1 MKGKGGDAKNI
12 PPNHQTLRAV
22 GFNMTK
28 NTDILSA
35 NQEFFTIVAT
45 GESGV
50 SLRGLARLSGI
61 PKSTLIR
68 WFKNDLTHVS
78 VPEALKALRG
88 KSLHLDVDMKVRG
101 KIVKPVRSDVA
112 MRIIEYA
119 AFVLGNKNAQENYV
133 KLCHYLNIPV
143 NEGLVEIA
151 KHRKP
156 TAKRTVP
163 CFVYMIQDSGSKA
176 CKIGVSN
183 DPINRLATLQ
193 TGFPYDL
200 NLLWAVPGSFQEEKA
215 LHNALG
221 DFHLRGEWFDPI
233 VFSLVN
239 PAQIT
244 VN

>member
-1 MKGKGGDAKNI
+1 MHDTQVLTAK
-12 PPNHQTLRAV
+12 
-22 GFNMTK
+22 
-28 NTDILSA
+28 
-35 NQEFFTIVAT
+35 QEFFTISPG
-45 GESGV
+45 GESAI
-50 SLRGLARLSGI
+50 SIRGLSRMSGI
-61 PKSTLIR
+61 PHPTISK
-68 WFKNDLTHVS
+68 WFKTDLANPGT
-78 VPEALKALRG
+78 PEPLKTLRG
-88 KSLHLDVDMKVRG
+88 KPLYLDAEIKVRG

-119 AFVLGNKNAQENYV
+119 AFVLGNKDAQENYV
-133 KLCHYLNIPV
+133 KLCHELNIPV
-143 NEGLVEIA
+143 NEDLVEIA
-151 KHRKP
+151 KHCKP
-156 TAKRTVP
+156 TAKRTAP
-163 CFVYMIQDSGSKA
+163 CFLYMIQDSVSKA

-183 DPINRLATLQ
+183 APIARLATLQ

>member
-1 MKGKGGDAKNI
+1 M
-12 PPNHQTLRAV
+12 Q
-22 GFNMTK
+22 
-28 NTDILSA
+28 NTEVLHSM
-35 NQEFFTIVAT
+35 QELFTIVST

-50 SLRGLARLSGI
+50 SLRGLSRLSGI
-61 PKSTLIR
+61 DVSTLSK
-68 WFKNDLTHVS
+68 WFKFDLTHQET
-78 VPEALKALRG
+78 PEPLKALHG
-88 KSLHLDVDMKVRG
+88 KALYLDVDVKVRG

-112 MRIIEYA
+112 MRVVEYA
-119 AFVLGNKNAQENYV
+119 AFVLGSKNAQENYV

-143 NEGLVEIA
+143 NEDLVEIA

-156 TAKRTVP
+156 TAKRIAP
-163 CFVYMIQDSGSKA
+163 CFLYMIQDSGSKA

-183 DPINRLATLQ
+183 DPIARLATLQ

-200 NLLWAVPGSFQEEKA
+200 NLVWAVPGSFQEEKA
-215 LHNALG
+215 LHKALD

-244 VN
+244 AN